1 MSYATRL
8 DAGIVNSANCC
19 ARLRAVCQGM
29 SETLSETILRG
40 NPRDLRVFSA
50 CQGCQRGIGTLM
62 YIGILFII
70 PFLSFLSLAYNL
82 WNPL

>member
-1 MSYATRL
+1 MSYATRF

-40 NPRDLRVFSA
+40 NPVIYGFSRPVRDVREE
-50 CQGCQRGIGTLM
+50 
-62 YIGILFII
+62 
-70 PFLSFLSLAYNL
+70 LS
-82 WNPL
+82 P